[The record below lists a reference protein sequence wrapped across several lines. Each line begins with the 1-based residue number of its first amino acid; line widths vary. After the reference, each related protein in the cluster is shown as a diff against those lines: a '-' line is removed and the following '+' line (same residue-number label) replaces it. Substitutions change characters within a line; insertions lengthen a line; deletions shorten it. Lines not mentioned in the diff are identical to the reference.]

1 MRNIKMLMHITT
13 IIIIII
19 IISIPLLNMVTG
31 YSKHYLT
38 QLSDGR
44 KQSGRSN
51 HIHPEKR
58 RGLEVQLN
66 KDKQKQSEV
75 EYSGFIII
83 CKPPGLRNI
92 SPTQLT
98 TLWKK
103 RIVLVFF
110 GP

>member
-1 MRNIKMLMHITT
+1 MARTVDKQNQKSKKKNNNKKLNNVRAHHLHIFSCCQKPYL
-13 IIIIII
+13 I
-19 IISIPLLNMVTG
+19 LLITG

-66 KDKQKQSEV
+66 
-75 EYSGFIII
+75 
-83 CKPPGLRNI
+83 
-92 SPTQLT
+92 
-98 TLWKK
+98 
-103 RIVLVFF
+103 
-110 GP
+110 

>member
-13 IIIIII
+13 IIIIIIII

-66 KDKQKQSEV
+66 
-75 EYSGFIII
+75 
-83 CKPPGLRNI
+83 
-92 SPTQLT
+92 
-98 TLWKK
+98 
-103 RIVLVFF
+103 
-110 GP
+110 